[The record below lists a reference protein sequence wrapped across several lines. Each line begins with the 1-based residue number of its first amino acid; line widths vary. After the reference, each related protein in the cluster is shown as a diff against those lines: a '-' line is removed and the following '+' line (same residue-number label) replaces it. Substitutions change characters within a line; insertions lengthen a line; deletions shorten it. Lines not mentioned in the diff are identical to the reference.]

1 MYHVF
6 NMGIGMVIM
15 ASADNAAEIT
25 RQVPEARQIG
35 EITRLTGN
43 SRVVLD

>member
-15 ASADNAAEIT
+15 ASADSAKEIT

-35 EITRLTGN
+35 EIITGI
-43 SRVVLD
+43 SERVILC